1 MPGQPR
7 RPSATTTRFFQT
19 MKPGNVR
26 PTDSTEPSAA
36 APPSSVVASPTATNS
51 RASARRRKRASMRQR
66 AGVDREAAATAP
78 QAREVLQ
85 VHRQVEEQVRRPQ
98 QAGIAPEPRR
108 PAQECLPAVVAFLD
122 AADPGFERTGRPAV
136 EVEHLVLEVV
146 LAPVARADASRGIEL
161 LVRRCSR

>member
-26 PTDSTEPSAA
+26 PTDSNEPSVA

-51 RASARRRKRASMRQR
+51 RASARRRKRASMRER
-66 AGVDREAAATAP
+66 AGVDREAAAAAP

-98 QAGIAPEPRR
+98 QAGIAPQPRR
-108 PAQECLPAVVAFLD
+108 PSHECRPAVIALLD
-122 AADPGFERTGRPAV
+122 APDAGLERPGRPAL
-136 EVEHLVLEVV
+136 EVEHLVLEIVQ
-146 LAPVARADASRGIEL
+146 APVARADAARGLE
-161 LVRRCSR
+161 